1 MANNYHD
8 ATGVLVLDRVTPV
21 ISALFGAFRLDASYP
36 GNGKAYIARLAETDD
51 PQWSDV
57 FDGLMALAAQLDL
70 PAPDDEGE
78 DGENRDTEL
87 SVPALIDLIAPHF
100 GADQDQDLAN
110 LIEHHPFGGSADLDA
125 LFLIATCFDD
135 GHQLVAIQIEGCWRR
150 SRPLLF
156 EFGGHG
162 CFISRELTVSSEST
176 HALQLGEALRTAI
189 LAGDLA
195 AASNRIANETLA
207 LLAAITDAQVRARLR
222 RAVGDRLLTDP
233 STDLSSIAAG

>member
-8 ATGVLVLDRVTPV
+8 ATGVLMLDRVTPV
-21 ISALFGAFRLDASYP
+21 ISALFGAFHLDGRYP
-36 GNGKAYIARLAETDD
+36 GNGKAYIARLAEVND

-57 FDGLMALAAQLDL
+57 LDDLMALAAQLDL
-70 PAPDDEGE
+70 PAPADAEGE
-78 DGENRDTEL
+78 DGEDRDTEL
-87 SVPALIDLIAPHF
+87 SMPALIDLIAPHF
-100 GADQDQDLAN
+100 GADQNQDLAN
-110 LIEHHPFGGSADLDA
+110 LIEHHPFEGSADLDA

-135 GHQLVAIQIEGCWRR
+135 GHHLVAIQLEGCWRCSR
-150 SRPLLF
+150 SRLF

-176 HALQLGEALRTAI
+176 HALQLGEELRTAI

-207 LLAAITDAQVRARLR
+207 LLAAITDDQVRARLR
-222 RAVGDRLLTDP
+222 RAVADRLLTDP
-233 STDLSSIAAG
+233 SLTAAG